1 MLYRAFIKSSVEY
14 CPLIRMLSGK
24 TANVIINRLHKYAM
38 RALRAEYTTT
48 STTSISEYTSTTSRS
63 EELLVKS
70 EEVTIYC
77 GCLQKLM
84 IEIHKV

>member
-38 RALRAEYTTT
+38 RALRAEYTC
-48 STTSISEYTSTTSRS
+48 RS

-84 IEIHKV
+84 IEIHQF